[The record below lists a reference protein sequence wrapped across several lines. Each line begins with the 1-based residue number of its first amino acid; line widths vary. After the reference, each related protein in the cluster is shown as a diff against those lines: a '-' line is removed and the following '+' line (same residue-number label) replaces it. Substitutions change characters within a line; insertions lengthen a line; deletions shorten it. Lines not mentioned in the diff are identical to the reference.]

1 MIRRTVLEW
10 GKLEYGEDPD
20 NVQTIPIRA
29 ADRIAAV
36 AAASSLAGEGGQGVI
51 EHGRKALRA
60 RGMVGVVATGDCVL
74 EILPKIDCLP
84 VTDKSQEGSVRIRL
98 VHMLMEAL
106 DIKIDVGQMTALGQ
120 GSNLLEILVRVF
132 SEKLLAAVHQG
143 MPRRYIAHEEDL
155 SALRGRLDVVRQF
168 TVLAASPSRLACRFD
183 ALSSDIVLNQIMKAA
198 VARLQRMT
206 KSVANQRRLSELA
219 FAYADVSDIAVSDLR
234 WSDVVLDRTNVRWK
248 ELLNIAQLLLGNRF
262 QTSSVGDSSGYSLLF
277 PMNELFETYVSRILR
292 RSLAGRGLR
301 VVSQGGLVYCLTHR
315 NAGGLFQTKP
325 DILIKKGGQVLQV
338 IDTKW
343 KRISSDIEDKKL
355 GVSQQDVYQ
364 MMAYGSLY
372 GCERL
377 TLLYPHHFGL
387 ARSEGQQT
395 FHRVTNTDRILETCT
410 IDVSHSVG
418 ISERL
423 RQVVERPVAAG
434 QATPTC

>member
-1 MIRRTVLEW
+1 
-10 GKLEYGEDPD
+10 
-20 NVQTIPIRA
+20 
-29 ADRIAAV
+29 
-36 AAASSLAGEGGQGVI
+36 
-51 EHGRKALRA
+51 
-60 RGMVGVVATGDCVL
+60 
-74 EILPKIDCLP
+74 
-84 VTDKSQEGSVRIRL
+84 
-98 VHMLMEAL
+98 
-106 DIKIDVGQMTALGQ
+106 
-120 GSNLLEILVRVF
+120 
-132 SEKLLAAVHQG
+132 
-143 MPRRYIAHEEDL
+143 
-155 SALRGRLDVVRQF
+155 
-168 TVLAASPSRLACRFD
+168 
-183 ALSSDIVLNQIMKAA
+183 
-198 VARLQRMT
+198 
-206 KSVANQRRLSELA
+206 
-219 FAYADVSDIAVSDLR
+219 
-234 WSDVVLDRTNVRWK
+234 
-248 ELLNIAQLLLGNRF
+248 
-262 QTSSVGDSSGYSLLF
+262 
-277 PMNELFETYVSRILR
+277 MNELFETYVSRILR

-301 VVSQGGLVYCLTHR
+301 VVSQGGLLYCLTHR

-395 FHRVTNTDRILETCT
+395 FHRVTNTDKILETCT
-410 IDVSHSVG
+410 IDVSHSIG

-434 QATPTC
+434 QAATTC